1 MLMRDVYQVLYRKE
15 RELERLRREV
25 EVLKVVIPLLQDAGD
40 IPVLSAAA
48 AGVTIIP
55 FERAARTASPR
66 FSSAFNEPLP

>member
-1 MLMRDVYQVLYRKE
+1 MTMLMRDVYQVLYRKE

-40 IPVLSAAA
+40 IPVSAAA
-48 AGVTIIP
+48 VTIIP
-55 FERAARTASPR
+55 FERAARSASPR